1 MCFGFGRSF
10 LSEILLLL
18 ATSDFL
24 ALLSID
30 DTLERRRPAS
40 LSFPLMTAK
49 NSLYLFSVV
58 VSVVISVGI
67 VAVDVFASSAS
78 EEDFF
83 FLSHFIFSSI
93 IRLSINITSIKNYQQ
108 LNEEALLHI
117 KMISG

>member
-1 MCFGFGRSF
+1 MDEASTIDGMCFGFGRSF

-58 VSVVISVGI
+58 VSVAISVGI
-67 VAVDVFASSAS
+67 VAVDVFASSAEE

-93 IRLSINITSIKNYQQ
+93 IQLSINITSKI
-108 LNEEALLHI
+108 
-117 KMISG
+117 IS